1 MNQPPQNPYPQ
12 QMQQMPPP
20 QKSSGGGWGIGLI
33 LLVIVLPVMVAI
45 IGILA
50 VLGIY
55 GTRKYIATA
64 KQVEARSSLSQI
76 GSLAKAAYARDGKV
90 CPSASSPIPVK
101 VPSGAK
107 YQSSAS
113 EWESDAAKNAGFA
126 CLGFSMMQPQYYQYE
141 YKATATS
148 FTVTAR
154 GDLDADGINSELQLQ
169 GQVVGSDLIV
179 APTLMETNPG
189 E

>member
-1 MNQPPQNPYPQ
+1 MNQPPQPPYPQ
-12 QMQQMPPP
+12 PMQQMPP
-20 QKSSGGGWGIGLI
+20 QKSGGAGWGIGLI

-107 YQSSAS
+107 YQSATG
-113 EWESDAAKNAGFA
+113 EWDADKARNAGFA

-141 YKATATS
+141 YQATATS

-154 GDLDADGINSELQLQ
+154 GDLDADGVNSELQLQ
-169 GQVVGSDLIV
+169 GQVIGSDLVV
-179 APTLMETNPG
+179 APTLKETNPG